1 MNPLDRAP
9 HLLALRPMLRCAF
22 IGFALFITFG
32 CSSDVLTTKV
42 PCLTDSDCGSS
53 QSCFQD
59 ACTDD
64 FSIIS
69 GLPCDQSRQ
78 CEGGNTCFEF
88 FCTPGCTD
96 VYYTSD
102 CPQDYFC
109 KPTSHAYATNESGE
123 RSLLGECAASECTS
137 DGDCGT
143 NETCVELA
151 LNLAACVPACTYG
164 FNGDTYEDTCAREDG
179 LPHDC
184 HPLGSTKSRSAY
196 QQAQAPGRRPGKL
209 GAIRFVSRVRLAI
222 SA

>member
-22 IGFALFITFG
+22 IGFALFVTLG

-102 CPQDYFC
+102 CPQDYFAS
-109 KPTSHAYATNESGE
+109 PPATHMPQTSPVNEACSV
-123 RSLLGECAASECTS
+123 S
-137 DGDCGT
+137 
-143 NETCVELA
+143 A
-151 LNLAACVPACTYG
+151 LP
-164 FNGDTYEDTCAREDG
+164 
-179 LPHDC
+179 
-184 HPLGSTKSRSAY
+184 RSAP
-196 QQAQAPGRRPGKL
+196 AMATAVPMKP
-209 GAIRFVSRVRLAI
+209 AWSWP
-222 SA
+222 

>member
-22 IGFALFITFG
+22 IGFALFVTLG

-164 FNGDTYEDTCAREDG
+164 FNGDTYEDTCDARRWPPPR
-179 LPHDC
+179 LP
-184 HPLGSTKSRSAY
+184 PTWY
-196 QQAQAPGRRPGKL
+196 QPRASLFTSGRKRR
-209 GAIRFVSRVRLAI
+209 ADDRASWVRFDSFPVCAW
-222 SA
+222 